1 MSTMNEQCLSFY
13 LQDQLFGINILWVQE
28 IRGWQKPT
36 PLPNSGAE
44 FLGVINIRGLVVP
57 IVDLR
62 IKFGFSSHRYDDT
75 TVVIVVRLA
84 QSDPTLPEKHV
95 GFVVDAVS
103 DVQDISSDQLNPVPS
118 MKNNDLGNDDA
129 IRGLM
134 VLDDNKMLIVLNE
147 TQLLDLDTKELA
159 ALVEQLE
166 QNAA

>member
-1 MSTMNEQCLSFY
+1 MASVTEQCLSFY
-13 LQDQLFGINILWVQE
+13 LEDQLFGINILWVQE

-62 IKFGFSSHRYDDT
+62 IKFGFSSRRYDDT

-84 QSDPTLPEKHV
+84 QSDPAQPEKHV

-103 DVQDISSDQLNPVPS
+103 DVQDLVPEQLSPVPGL
-118 MKNNDLGNDDA
+118 KNNNNVHDEA
-129 IRGLM
+129 IRGLL
-134 VLDDNKMLIVLNE
+134 VLEDNKMLIVLNE
-147 TQLLDLDTKELA
+147 LRLLDLDAKELA

-166 QNAA
+166 QVA